1 MELLLGLAGL
11 ALGIVLGWFAARARS
26 DQGTKD
32 AIAAAGRAAA
42 ARSAAEA
49 RLDEQLRG
57 FQTQL
62 QYEREQAAIQL
73 AQAKRDAAERL
84 HEVKEDHKKLSDDF
98 EALAAKVLH
107 NTSKSLLEQADE
119 RFKRAHERSDA
130 ELAKREEAVKQ
141 LVEPLKQSMTEVK
154 TEVTSAEK
162 ARIKANAELAEQVS
176 QMRSA
181 SDLLRTETNQLVTAL
196 RAPQVR
202 GRWGELQL
210 RRVVEAAGML
220 HRVDFEEQMTFETD
234 NGQLRPDLVV
244 NLPGNKHVIVD
255 AKTPFAGYLEAMEA
269 TDDKKRSERLKA
281 HARHVGDHINQLGAK
296 SYWEQLPNT
305 PEFVVMFIPAETFL
319 QAALEEEPELLEQ
332 AFANNV
338 VLATPTT
345 LVALLRTVA
354 YTWRQ
359 EQLAGEAQQV
369 LTVGRELHKRLGTL
383 GGHRKKLSNRINSLV
398 TTFNEFNS
406 SLDRNVVTQAKRFS
420 ELQGIETPIE
430 PPPPLEV
437 LAVPAQKPELY
448 DASPLDKTSDSAAAN
463 DTADAPAAVAASD
476 TAGATDAAATDAT
489 AAATNDAAEA
499 NGLLEAGSA
508 D

>member
-1 MELLLGLAGL
+1 MSDLPGTLSNMELVLGLAGL
-11 ALGIVLGWFAARARS
+11 AVGAAIGWFAAQSRS
-26 DQGTKD
+26 DQATKE
-32 AIAAAGRAAA
+32 AIAAAGKAEAAK
-42 ARSAAEA
+42 SAAEA
-49 RLDEQLRG
+49 RLEEQLHG

-62 QYEREQAAIQL
+62 QYERDQAAAQL
-73 AQAKRDAAERL
+73 AQSKRDAAERL
-84 HEVKEDHKKLSDDF
+84 QEVREDHKKLSDDF
-98 EALAAKVLH
+98 EALAAKVLQ

-141 LVEPLKQSMTEVK
+141 LVEPLKQSLTEVK
-154 TEVTSAEK
+154 TEVTNAEK
-162 ARIKANAELAEQVS
+162 SRIRANAELTEQVN
-176 QMRSA
+176 QMRNA
-181 SDLLRTETNQLVTAL
+181 SELLRTETNQLVTAL

-220 HRVDFEEQMTFETD
+220 NRVDFEEQLTFETD

-244 NLPGNKHVIVD
+244 NLPGDKHVVVD

-269 TDDKKRSERLKA
+269 TDEKVRAERLKA
-281 HARHVGDHINQLGAK
+281 HARHVGNHINELGAK
-296 SYWEQLPNT
+296 AYWEQLPNT

-319 QAALEEEPELLEQ
+319 QAALEEDPSLLEQ
-332 AFANNV
+332 AFEQNV

-359 EQLAGEAQQV
+359 EQLASEAQQV
-369 LTVGRELHKRLGTL
+369 LSVGRELHKRLGTMGNHL
-383 GGHRKKLSNRINSLV
+383 QTLSKRINSLV
-398 TTFNEFNS
+398 TAFNTFNS

-420 ELQGIETPIE
+420 ELQGIESPLE
-430 PPPPLEV
+430 SPPPLEV

-448 DASPLDKTSDSAAAN
+448 TESAGVLGAGQETPEIELD
-463 DTADAPAAVAASD
+463 
-476 TAGATDAAATDAT
+476 
-489 AAATNDAAEA
+489 
-499 NGLLEAGSA
+499 AGSQN
-508 D
+508 

>member
-1 MELLLGLAGL
+1 MELVLGLVGVAVGFV
-11 ALGIVLGWFAARARS
+11 IGWLIARLRS
-26 DQGTKD
+26 DKAMKV
-32 AIAAAGRAAA
+32 AIEATGRAQAA
-42 ARSAAEA
+42 QSGAEA
-49 RLDEQLRG
+49 RLDEQLRS
-57 FQTQL
+57 FQNQL
-62 QYEREQAAIQL
+62 AYEREQAALQL
-73 AQAKRDAAERL
+73 ATARREAAERL
-84 HEVKEDHKKLSDDF
+84 DEVKEDHKKLSDDF
-98 EALAAKVLH
+98 EALASKVLQ
-107 NTSKSLLEQADE
+107 NTSKSLLAQADE

-141 LVEPLKQSMTEVK
+141 LVEPLRQSLGEVK
-154 TEVTSAEK
+154 NEVTNAEK
-162 ARIKANAELAEQVS
+162 ARIKANAELAEQMT
-176 QMRSA
+176 QMRTA
-181 SDLLRTETNQLVTAL
+181 SDLLRTETTQLVTAL

-234 NGQLRPDLVV
+234 SGQLRPDLVV

-255 AKTPFAGYLEAMEA
+255 AKTPFSGYLEAMEA
-269 TDDKKRSERLKA
+269 ADDKKRSERLKA
-281 HARHVGDHINQLGAK
+281 HARHVGDHIDQLGAK

-319 QAALEEEPELLEQ
+319 QAALEEEPELLER

-383 GGHRKKLSNRINSLV
+383 GGHLKKLSTRINSLV
-398 TTFNEFNS
+398 TTFNDFNS

-430 PPPPLEV
+430 APPPLEV

-448 DASPLDKTSDSAAAN
+448 DASGVDETNDTREVSNTAQAPDTAAAN
-463 DTADAPAAVAASD
+463 DAL
-476 TAGATDAAATDAT
+476 
-489 AAATNDAAEA
+489 EA

-508 D
+508 DSITTAADNLE